1 MSATGCVH
9 QLALSNKMKP
19 VHVLAAA
26 TLLLSLSQQRLGP
39 AAVLRLCLVGP
50 VFLLQASV
58 QYYFLTLAVLVSS
71 YFAEA
76 SDLTSA
82 ALLLLAAPFFHD
94 FKAETTFL
102 CSLAQI
108 SLYAALQGEG
118 EELMLLAG
126 EVALS
131 LFLCRLNS
139 QLKEVKSQVTAAE
152 EEVAALRRDEEG
164 LKAQLKFQRFQKNP
178 TISTRAGALLSKLK
192 TISSQKALGSS
203 GDVSDLTSNR
213 PEREEDSA
221 DPIIHPNTE
230 FVLLT
235 HETEGDEGKAG
246 SFDEEGSVQ
255 SKHDFTHE
263 DIDDL
268 ITSVMSRDIVPW
280 HLNKQKREVDNLSER
295 LHMRN
300 VLSQRVEVAPGV
312 SRKAYN
318 PLTRRVTV
326 KVTAVDAANG
336 ELTVLLQGVGEWN
349 FDTLAIVP
357 HTTEPLKEVGYCAFR
372 QLGLYDNFTIKQNV
386 LLAFLTRVEHKYRVD
401 NFYHNS
407 IHAADVLNSCIFLLC
422 TDAYKSGKFLEL
434 EMFGM
439 VVAAIGHDVGHP
451 GFNNAFLVNSMDS
464 IALKYNDRS
473 VLENMHSALTFQI
486 LLKSDSNLVA
496 DLTKPNYMAFR
507 KVVIALILAT
517 DLQKHMAKQAE
528 FKAALEDDTKDL
540 GDADY
545 RLLILEMCLKC
556 ADLGHGAKATDIH
569 KRWTSLITKEFF
581 QQGDTERQKKLPIS
595 PICDRE
601 LVVIPKSQVGF
612 LNFMVLP
619 IYDLWEKM
627 IFKIMQ
633 HEDSLVKI
641 CCSQIRGNV
650 QFWSEETQRLEEGRP
665 TFALDDLPPPLKPK

>member
-1 MSATGCVH
+1 
-9 QLALSNKMKP
+9 MKP

-26 TLLLSLSQQRLGP
+26 TLLLSLSQERLGV
-39 AAVLRLCLVGP
+39 ASLLRLCLVVP

-58 QYYFLTLAVLVSS
+58 QYYFLTLGVLVSS
-71 YFAEA
+71 YFANTN
-76 SDLTSA
+76 DLTSA

-94 FKAETTFL
+94 FQPEATFL
-102 CSLAQI
+102 CSLVQI
-108 SLYAALQGEG
+108 GLYAALQGSG
-118 EELMLLAG
+118 EELILLSG

-131 LFLCRLNS
+131 MFLCRLNG
-139 QLKEVKSQVTAAE
+139 QLKEIKSQVSAAE
-152 EEVAALRRDEEG
+152 EEVAGLRRDEEG

-178 TISTRAGALLSKLK
+178 IISTRAGALLSKLK
-192 TISSQKALGSS
+192 TISSQRALAAS
-203 GDVSDLTSNR
+203 GDMADLSSMR
-213 PEREEDSA
+213 PEREEDSS

-246 SFDEEGSVQ
+246 SFDDEGSML

-263 DIDDL
+263 DIEDL
-268 ITSVMSRDIVPW
+268 LTSVVSRDFLPW
-280 HLNKQKREVDNLSER
+280 TPNKQKREGTDNLSER
-295 LHMRN
+295 LYMRN

-318 PLTRRVTV
+318 PATRRVSV
-326 KVTAVDAANG
+326 KVTAVDAANAD
-336 ELTVLLQGVGEWN
+336 LTSLLQGVGEWN
-349 FDTLAIVP
+349 FDTLALVQF
-357 HTTEPLKEVGYCAFR
+357 TAEPLKEVGFCAFR
-372 QLGLYDNFTIKQNV
+372 QLGLSDNFSIKQAT
-386 LLAFLTRVEHKYRVD
+386 LLSFLTHIEHKYRGE
-401 NFYHNS
+401 NYYHNS
-407 IHAADVLNSCIFLLC
+407 IHAADVLNSSIFLLC
-422 TDAYKSGKFLEL
+422 TDAYKSGKFLEF

-451 GFNNAFLVNSMDS
+451 GLNNAYLVNSMDS
-464 IALKYNDRS
+464 VALKYNDRS

-486 LLKSDSNLVA
+486 LLRSDSNLVA

-569 KRWTSLITKEFF
+569 KRWTGLITKEFF
-581 QQGDTERQKKLPIS
+581 QQGDSEKQKKLPIS
-595 PICDRE
+595 PICDRD
-601 LVVIPKSQVGF
+601 VVIIPKSQVGF

-633 HEDSLVKI
+633 HEDSQVKI
-641 CCSQIRGNV
+641 CCSQIKGNV
-650 QFWSEETQRLEEGRP
+650 QFWSEEMQRLEEGRP
-665 TFALDDLPPPLKPK
+665 TFALDDLPPPLLKAK

>member
-1 MSATGCVH
+1 
-9 QLALSNKMKP
+9 MKP
-19 VHVLAAA
+19 VHGLAAA
-26 TLLLSLSQQRLGP
+26 TLLLSFSQQSFG
-39 AAVLRLCLVGP
+39 AASLLRVCLVGP
-50 VFLLQASV
+50 VFLLQPSV
-58 QYYFLTLAVLVSS
+58 QYYFLTLGVLISS
-71 YFAEA
+71 YFSEPA
-76 SDLTSA
+76 DLTSV

-94 FKAETTFL
+94 FRPEITFL
-102 CSLAQI
+102 CSLVQVGM
-108 SLYAALQGEG
+108 YAALVGEG
-118 EELMLLAG
+118 EELMLLSG
-126 EVALS
+126 EVVLNM
-131 LFLCRLNS
+131 FLCQLNE
-139 QLKEVKSQVTAAE
+139 QLKEVKSQVSAAE

-178 TISTRAGALLSKLK
+178 ITSTRARALLSKLK
-192 TISSQKALGSS
+192 TISSQKALGAS
-203 GDVSDLTSNR
+203 GDMGELSALRS
-213 PEREEDSA
+213 EREEDSA
-221 DPIIHPNTE
+221 DPVIHPNTE

-235 HETEGDEGKAG
+235 HETEGDEGKPG
-246 SFDEEGSVQ
+246 SFDDEGSIQ
-255 SKHDFTHE
+255 ARHNFTHE

-268 ITSVMSRDIVPW
+268 ITSVMSRDIMLW
-280 HLNKQKREVDNLSER
+280 TSKQKREVADILSES

-300 VLSQRVEVAPGV
+300 VLSQKVEVAAGV

-318 PLTRRVTV
+318 PTVRRVSV
-326 KVTAVDAANG
+326 KVTAVDSENAD
-336 ELTVLLQGVGEWN
+336 LTAMLERVGEWN
-349 FDTLAIVP
+349 FDTLALVKF
-357 HTTEPLKEVGYCAFR
+357 TAAPLKEVGFCAFR
-372 QLGLYDNFTIKQNV
+372 QLGLSDNFNV
-386 LLAFLTRVEHKYRVD
+386 KSPTLLAFLTRVEAKYRTE

-407 IHAADVLNSCIFLLC
+407 IHAADVLNSAIFLLC
-422 TDAYKSGKFLEL
+422 TDAYKSGNFLEL

-451 GFNNAFLVNSMDS
+451 GLNNAYLVNSMDS
-464 IALKYNDRS
+464 IALRYNDRS
-473 VLENMHSALTFQI
+473 VLENMHAALTFQI

-556 ADLGHGAKATDIH
+556 ADLGHGAKVTDIH
-569 KRWTSLITKEFF
+569 MRWTSLITKEFF
-581 QQGDTERQKKLPIS
+581 HQGDLERECKLPIS

-601 LVVIPKSQVGF
+601 VVVIPKSQIGF

-619 IYDLWEKM
+619 IFELWEKM

-633 HEDSLVKI
+633 HEDSMIRI

-665 TFALDDLPPPLKPK
+665 TFALDDLPAPLKALSS